1 MTQQQTHLREPC
13 DDSWRD
19 GAIGGRIAIA
29 NTRYTYR
36 LGKRADR
43 PFPSFGAGR
52 CCGAGIR
59 WGAAVEIAVRPDRC
73 GAKMGGRANYV
84 HLSQAGRN
92 ALDMHIALYLGRM
105 LQSYPNAR
113 FHIISK
119 DRGYEPLLSHI
130 NLCDRRASLWAD
142 LSKLPE
148 PQKSSKNRAKQ
159 LRTRHKAMH
168 RKETFWSQNQRPASI
183 ILKRSSQN
191 SSTKTIRML
200 AL

>member
-1 MTQQQTHLREPC
+1 VTIH
-13 DDSWRD
+13 
-19 GAIGGRIAIA
+19 GAMALFGGRIAIA

-36 LGKRADR
+36 LGNVQPDLSPLLEREDVVVLVFVGARQSKL
-43 PFPSFGAGR
+43 PFAL
-52 CCGAGIR
+52 ID
-59 WGAAVEIAVRPDRC
+59 AVQ
-73 GAKMGGRANYV
+73 KMGGRANYV

-113 FHIISK
+113 FHVISK

-148 PQKSSKNRAKQ
+148 PQKSSKTGTKHTDSPQSDAPQ
-159 LRTRHKAMH
+159 GDV
-168 RKETFWSQNQRPASI
+168 WSNQRPASI
-183 ILKRSSQN
+183 IMKRSSQN